1 MNFVAVGDFTHL
13 VITIGVFALMCAITY
28 LFLISGEKLVSY
40 IGENAVSVVTR
51 MMGLILAVIG
61 IQMLIEGI
69 YGAVRAFSAPSV
81 CRFSGADLQ
90 HPEMRIR

>member
-13 VITIGVFALMCAITY
+13 AITIGVFALMCAITY
-28 LFLISGEKLVSY
+28 LFFISGEKLVSY
-40 IGENAVSVVTR
+40 IGENGVSVVTR

-69 YGAVRAFSAPSV
+69 YGAVRAYS
-81 CRFSGADLQ
+81 
-90 HPEMRIR
+90 